1 MAWKARQAAK
11 QKKNTIAAQKEAQKR
26 EADTLSR
33 KHLAGLRVVQK
44 NLVYVTGLSP
54 SVQEDDLLETLR
66 GPNYFGQYG
75 KIVKIVVSKAKEPH
89 TQSVG
94 VYVTYARKQDAA
106 QCIQAVDGTQNVDR
120 VLRYVAREPHPSEDE
135 ISPCCKG
142 DLYAELFSGRNSVRQ
157 STARPT
163 SVTSSARIA
172 IACFY
177 TSLAR
182 TMRALRDKTCPR

>member
-11 QKKNTIAAQKEAQKR
+11 AKKNTIAAQKEAQKR

-54 SVQEDDLLETLR
+54 SVQEDHLLETLR
-66 GPNYFGQYG
+66 GSHYFGQYG

-89 TQSVG
+89 THSVG

-106 QCIQAVDGTQNVDR
+106 MCIQAVDGSQNGDR
-120 VLRYVAREPHPSEDE
+120 VLRYV
-135 ISPCCKG
+135 
-142 DLYAELFSGRNSVRQ
+142 
-157 STARPT
+157 
-163 SVTSSARIA
+163 
-172 IACFY
+172 
-177 TSLAR
+177 
-182 TMRALRDKTCPR
+182 

>member
-1 MAWKARQAAK
+1 MWKARQAAK
-11 QKKNTIAAQKEAQKR
+11 AKKNTIAAQKEAQKR

-54 SVQEDDLLETLR
+54 SVQEDRLLETLR
-66 GPNYFGQYG
+66 GPAYFGQYG

-106 QCIQAVDGTQNVDR
+106 MCIAAVDGSENGDR
-120 VLRYVAREPHPSEDE
+120 VLRYLLTHLVFLVLHADMTP
-135 ISPCCKG
+135 
-142 DLYAELFSGRNSVRQ
+142 GRNLGPQ
-157 STARPT
+157 STAPLT
-163 SVTSSARIA
+163 SATNNAQTATACSSTSPAKTMTASLDRI
-172 IACFY
+172 
-177 TSLAR
+177 SL
-182 TMRALRDKTCPR
+182 P